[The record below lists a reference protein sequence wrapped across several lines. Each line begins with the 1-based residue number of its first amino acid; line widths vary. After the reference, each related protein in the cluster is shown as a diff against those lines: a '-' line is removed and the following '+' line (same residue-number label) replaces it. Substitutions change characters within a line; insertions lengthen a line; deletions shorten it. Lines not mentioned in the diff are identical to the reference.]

1 MAHYVFTKVDCFL
14 SWHVTNLRGTY
25 STHGRIIKKSAI
37 YEIKKNFYFF
47 HIPLPDH
54 FPNLDLFI
62 QVLFIYLQSF
72 TTLPLTVK
80 IVGEIVVPFE
90 LENAVSNYPL

>member
-25 STHGRIIKKSAI
+25 GTHGRIIKKGVI

-62 QVLFIYLQSF
+62 QVPPPSPF
-72 TTLPLTVK
+72 TVTV
-80 IVGEIVVPFE
+80 
-90 LENAVSNYPL
+90 A